1 MNRFEQL
8 IDEPAPPPDLRP
20 AGELVQPLEDLAKA
34 IRAKRPSVDAS
45 VVPSKDG
52 KRYHLALWPRHRPA
66 FRSLMVTVHL
76 ADGRGAVLGNPIF
89 WFTSADDLTGWLENF
104 VQGPAFRASLDEL
117 SMAATEPVDAR
128 LERTNG
134 MATLATV
141 SPEQQEALD
150 GIAVGD
156 ELTIDLPLNEREPVP
171 DPAALRRL
179 DAAGLHFAIREA
191 TLIARTVHLRV
202 VRLP

>member
-20 AGELVQPLEDLAKA
+20 AAELVRPLEDVAQA
-34 IRAKRPSVDAS
+34 IRARRPNVDAS

-52 KRYHLALWPRHRPA
+52 RRYHLALWPRHRPA

-76 ADGRGAVLGNPIF
+76 GEGRGAVLGNPIF
-89 WFTSADDLTGWLENF
+89 WFTSADELTGWLENF
-104 VQGPAFRASLDEL
+104 VQGPAFRTSLDEL
-117 SMAATEPVDAR
+117 SIAATEPVDAR
-128 LERTNG
+128 LERANG

-150 GIAVGD
+150 GIAVSD
-156 ELTIDLPLNEREPVP
+156 EHTIDLPLNEREPVP

-191 TLIARTVHLRV
+191 TLTGRTVSLRV
-202 VRLP
+202 VRLQ